1 MMDAPG
7 KERLDSA
14 VACSGVSEKAIRV
27 NLIRRTTKPTTA
39 YARHPDGHVPLQQWH
54 GGHGAAFF
62 ECPALVHLPPLDLHH
77 RSDFSTNSQVPKG
90 KKY

>member
-14 VACSGVSEKAIRV
+14 VACSGVSEKTIRV
-27 NLIRRTTKPTTA
+27 DLIRRTTKPTTTHA
-39 YARHPDGHVPLQQWH
+39 HHPDGHAPLQQRH
-54 GGHGAAFF
+54 AEHDAAFF
-62 ECPALVHLPPLDLHH
+62 ECPALVHLPPLALRH
-77 RSDFSTNSQVPKG
+77 RSGFSTNSQVPKG